1 MSGSTP
7 APREHGSREHG
18 SRASGSREPGARG
31 AAPPVGT
38 VLLESGRPD
47 RDGGRSLRFENPIAT
62 ETLAPGGDPLELFAR
77 LQAHLDAGRW
87 IAGALAFE
95 AGYPLLGLPLPVGTV
110 GALAWFGVYDA
121 PAEMPPDAPSD
132 VPSDP
137 SAATGPGP
145 ASVDDATLR
154 SGTNAFRFA
163 TSPRRWRGQVDG
175 VHDRIRA
182 GETYQVNLT
191 GRMRF
196 RAGLGGWAAYR
207 AWSRAHPVPF
217 AAYLRPGDDHEI
229 VSLSPELF
237 VRSDGQAVWTRPMKG
252 TAPRGS
258 GPSQDDAL
266 AAALRADPKALAENV
281 MIVDLLRNDLGRV
294 ATYGSVV
301 ADPLFEV
308 ERYPTVLQMTSTV
321 RGELRPELRGRALPS
336 VLEAMF
342 PCGSVTGAPKR
353 ATMEAIAE
361 IEDEPRGTY
370 TGAIG
375 YAAPDGA
382 FVFSVA
388 IRTAEIRSGR
398 GVLGLGSGIVIDSVA
413 DEEYREALL
422 KGAFARSA

>member
-1 MSGSTP
+1 MSVTSP
-7 APREHGSREHG
+7 AL
-18 SRASGSREPGARG
+18 RAQGDRG

-47 RDGGRSLRFENPIAT
+47 RDGGRSLRFENPVAT
-62 ETLAPGGDPLELFAR
+62 ETLEAGADPLELFGR

-87 IAGALAFE
+87 IAGTLAFE
-95 AGYPLLGLPLPVGTV
+95 AGYPLLALPLPAGRA
-110 GALAWFGVYDA
+110 GSLAWFGVYDA
-121 PAEMPPDAPSD
+121 PSDASPATSRGL
-132 VPSDP
+132 PATSRGLP
-137 SAATGPGP
+137 ATWQGLPATGPGQP
-145 ASVDDATLR
+145 AVNDATLR
-154 SGTNAFRFA
+154 SGTHAFRFA
-163 TSPRRWRGQVDG
+163 TSRRRWSAQVEE

-196 RAGLGGWAAYR
+196 RADLGGWAAYR
-207 AWSRAHPVPF
+207 AWAQAHPVPF
-217 AAYLRPGDDHEI
+217 AAYLRPGEDHEI

-252 TAPRGS
+252 TAPRGA
-258 GPSQDDAL
+258 GPSEDDAL
-266 AAALRADPKALAENV
+266 AAALRADPKTLAENV

-294 ATYGSVV
+294 AAYGSVV

-321 RGELRPELRGRALPS
+321 RGELRPELRGRALQR
-336 VLEAMF
+336 VLQAMF

-353 ATMEAIAE
+353 ATLAAIAE

-375 YAAPDGA
+375 YAAPDGT

-398 GVLGLGSGIVIDSVA
+398 GVLGLGSGIVIDSAA
-413 DEEYREALL
+413 DDEYREALL